1 MTAAYIA
8 LLILS
13 NAGVSI
19 TQKLYPA
26 RVGKE
31 NTPFFN
37 AATFGVVL
45 LCFFGALF
53 GGKALKFFA
62 CFLKAF

>member
-45 LCFFGALF
+45 LCFFGAPF
-53 GGKALKFFA
+53 AGKALKIFRLLF
-62 CFLKAF
+62 KSY